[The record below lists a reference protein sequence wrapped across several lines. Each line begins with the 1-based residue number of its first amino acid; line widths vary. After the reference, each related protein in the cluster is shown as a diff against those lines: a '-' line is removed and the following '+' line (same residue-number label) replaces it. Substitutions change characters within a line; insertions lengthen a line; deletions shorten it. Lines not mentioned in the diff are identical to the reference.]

1 MANEEDDGGSP
12 PTGSPPPVRRNA
24 LEEELGALLTSSESL
39 QDQTRAANKDLLRM
53 KRRSREI
60 SGEIEGMILQF
71 EQASRLWASLGGL
84 AGGDPKD
91 LSDAALREAF
101 DGIDADKSGK
111 IDMQELREALKLAK
125 QGATDEEIDDL
136 IALADKD
143 GDGEI
148 DFEEYTAIV
157 RGQVAN

>member
-111 IDMQELREALKLAK
+111 IDKKDDGVDAVRAVATPNSEDEGRTYALGHDGVKS
-125 QGATDEEIDDL
+125 EENGPI
-136 IALADKD
+136 K
-143 GDGEI
+143 
-148 DFEEYTAIV
+148 
-157 RGQVAN
+157 